1 MKMFLNR
8 ISSKCAIGFC
18 CLLLSPILVA
28 GSSRADQKPPS
39 TPEGFVY
46 GDPLADAPSL
56 APRGPFGVGVRTVA
70 LFNPNQIDIVHSTA
84 SSTAPRYNRP
94 VTLEIW
100 YPAQI
105 PAGKAQLTT
114 YTDCLSPRVGQP
126 PPPVYSFEGR
136 ALRDALPDTSKGP
149 YPLIVVSHGYPGSR
163 VMMSYLTEN
172 LASKGYVVAAIDHAD
187 STHFNKGPF
196 PSTLLNR
203 WSDITFTLDQI
214 QNAGER
220 TAKSSPL
227 AFLSGLTDASRT
239 TLIGYSMGGFGVLN
253 VAGAGYTPKV
263 QSFVGGL
270 LSSRLE
276 GAPGFAPD
284 PRVKAVVAFAPWG
297 EAEGVWDSDGLAG
310 LKVPILFVD
319 GDHDDVASYTS
330 GVRVIFNSAVNSDRY
345 LLVYEN
351 ARHNIAPNPPP
362 QLPGMDAQAFL
373 GYGEPAWDS
382 RRINNVNQHFVTAF
396 LDKYIQGEDESA
408 YLNLPSKP
416 GEDDWNGFAPRTAVG
431 LELWHLAPGQSLP
444 PTENG
449 TK

>member
-1 MKMFLNR
+1 MFNTAQSTR
-8 ISSKCAIGFC
+8 AIGFC
-18 CLLLSPILVA
+18 FLLLFLTLFA
-28 GSSRADQKPPS
+28 GPSKADQTPIS
-39 TPEGFVY
+39 TPESFVY
-46 GDPLADAPSL
+46 GDALADAPSL

-70 LFNPNQIDIVHSTA
+70 LFNPNQIDIVHATA
-84 SSTAPRYNRP
+84 TNPAPTYDRP
-94 VTLEIW
+94 VTFEIW
-100 YPAQI
+100 YPAKI
-105 PAGKAQLTT
+105 PAGKTQLTT
-114 YTDCLSPRVGQP
+114 YTDCPSPRAGQP

-136 ALRDALPDTSKGP
+136 ALRDALPDSSKGP

-163 VMMSYLTEN
+163 VMMSNLTEN

-214 QNAGER
+214 QSATE
-220 TAKSSPL
+220 TTQKLSPL
-227 AFLSGLTDASRT
+227 AFLAGLTDVKRT

-253 VAGAGYTPKV
+253 VAGAGYSAKV
-263 QSFVGGL
+263 QPFVGGL
-270 LSSRLE
+270 LSARL
-276 GAPGFAPD
+276 ASAAAFAPD
-284 PRVKAVVAFAPWG
+284 PRIKAVVAFAPWG
-297 EAEGVWDSDGLAG
+297 GAEGVWDSYGLAG

-319 GDHDDVASYTS
+319 GDHDDVANYAN
-330 GVRVIFNSAVNSDRY
+330 GVKVLFNGAVNADRY

-362 QLPGMDAQAFL
+362 QLPGMDARAFL

-382 RRINNVNQHFVTAF
+382 RRINNVNQHFITAF
-396 LDKYIQGEDESA
+396 LNQYIQVVNESE

-416 GEDDWNGFAPRTAVG
+416 GEDDWNGFAARTAVG

-444 PTENG
+444 QLDG
-449 TK
+449 DAK